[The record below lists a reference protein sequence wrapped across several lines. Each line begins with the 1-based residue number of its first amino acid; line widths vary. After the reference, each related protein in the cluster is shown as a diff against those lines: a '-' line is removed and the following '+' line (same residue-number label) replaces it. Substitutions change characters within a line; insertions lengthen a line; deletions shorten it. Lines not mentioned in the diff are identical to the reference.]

1 MTITKSIVAAVSV
14 VVLALAGCAENP
26 EHTLRCTVE
35 RKLDDQVHTYDCG
48 VLEAPDYEIFKQLTT
63 ETRYALTLQGDR
75 IVAVE
80 KLPSLHDRE
89 TR

>member
-1 MTITKSIVAAVSV
+1 MSITRTLAAVTSTA
-14 VVLALAGCAENP
+14 VLALAGCAENP

-48 VLEAPDYEIFKQLTT
+48 VLDAPDYDIFKQLTS
-63 ETRYALTLQGDR
+63 ETRYALTLQGER
-75 IVAVE
+75 IVDVE